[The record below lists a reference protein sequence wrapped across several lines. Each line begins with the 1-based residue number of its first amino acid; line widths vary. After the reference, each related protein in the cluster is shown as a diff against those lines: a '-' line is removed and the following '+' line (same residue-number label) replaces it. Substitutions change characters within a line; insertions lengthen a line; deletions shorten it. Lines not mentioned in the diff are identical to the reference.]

1 MKKLSFISIIRKQQ
15 PKSVFIEAIW
25 KSWYRDLSISIAI
38 GNGIVKKKQF
48 FLALSYGVSTT
59 LLQLR
64 FAISYSSSQRR
75 PLVFQKKTSGTLGS
89 SRPGVLKKQLLQ
101 KCILSSETSKVEF
114 FLSTLVGLPVIT
126 PKSFQSSY
134 SADTGLSE
142 QFRCPLFGTKNS
154 IFQMSFE
161 TESSCIHFCLLYY
174 SNFLAA
180 KCKRYLHFSY
190 MQFIDCLQI
199 HGITQ
204 ITYLNIQ
211 EASNK

>member
-1 MKKLSFISIIRKQQ
+1 M
-15 PKSVFIEAIW
+15 
-25 KSWYRDLSISIAI
+25 
-38 GNGIVKKKQF
+38 F
-48 FLALSYGVSTT
+48 FLVLSYGISTT
-59 LLQLR
+59 LLQILSSLR
-64 FAISYSSSQRR
+64 FPIHQVKGVHWCSRKKLFEHSEASI
-75 PLVFQKKTSGTLGS
+75 LAFQKNNCSENFSIL
-89 SRPGVLKKQLLQ
+89 
-101 KCILSSETSKVEF
+101 CILSSETSRVEF
-114 FLSTLVGLPVIT
+114 FLSTLVGLPGIT